1 MLQDIEIFTNFTIF
15 FSNLLFVY
23 SKEAAAR
30 RALLLSCVKMRSLSF
45 DHCKYIKIEHFL
57 FHIIDYFPNYRLL
70 FGGFWCFSRHKML
83 EPILTEE

>member
-1 MLQDIEIFTNFTIF
+1 MLQDIEIFTNF

-57 FHIIDYFPNYRLL
+57 FHIIDLFPYVVFYLVG
-70 FGGFWCFSRHKML
+70 FGVFHVTKC
-83 EPILTEE
+83 